1 MKNFISLLILLI
13 LIVMPVSSI
22 AETEPETLSSVQ
34 EELIYEWTAA
44 LLNIST
50 EELHQ
55 LPLSVRQRTDI
66 QRNLLTPDWRDTYF
80 TLSNGEKFNVI
91 IIGEGECIRFIP
103 TTVTTHTL
111 SPELSAVQSLNQLL
125 SLHFPAIDPY
135 TDDYVNARPLSALTF
150 YDVLFDDG
158 TFTTLVRVYPSNS
171 PHIFSGH
178 MLRIKYCE
186 NKEDNTCFIDMIDI
200 LPL

>member
-1 MKNFISLLILLI
+1 MKKSLSLLILFII
-13 LIVMPVSSI
+13 LFSSLSAI
-22 AETEPETLSSVQ
+22 AETPAETLSATQ
-34 EELIYEWTAA
+34 EETIYKWTSV
-44 LLNIST
+44 LLNIPQ
-50 EELHQ
+50 EKLKQ
-55 LPLSVRQRTDI
+55 LPFTVRQRTEI
-66 QRNLLTPDWRDTYF
+66 QREFLTPDWRDTYF
-80 TLSNGEKFNVI
+80 TLDTGEKFNVI

-103 TTVTTHTL
+103 NTVTLQTL
-111 SPELSAVQSLNQLL
+111 SSEFSAVQSLNQLL

-158 TFTTLVRVYPSNS
+158 NFTTLVRVYPSNS